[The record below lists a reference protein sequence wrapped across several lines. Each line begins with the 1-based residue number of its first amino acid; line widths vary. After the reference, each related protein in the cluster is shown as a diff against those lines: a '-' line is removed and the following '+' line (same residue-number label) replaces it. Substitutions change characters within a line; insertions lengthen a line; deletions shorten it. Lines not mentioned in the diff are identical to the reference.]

1 MFDFTLYILKN
12 SETEYK
18 CTATIIHVFDSLM
31 FRYTKGVDMW
41 SLGCILAEML
51 IGKPLFPGAS
61 TINQIEKIMTHIP
74 RPSREGNTR
83 LIHALNVL
91 IKQRR

>member
-1 MFDFTLYILKN
+1 MFDFTLYILKTVKLN
-12 SETEYK
+12 
-18 CTATIIHVFDSLM
+18 TATIIRVFDSLM

-74 RPSREGNTR
+74 RPSREGNTH

-91 IKQRR
+91 KKEDKRL